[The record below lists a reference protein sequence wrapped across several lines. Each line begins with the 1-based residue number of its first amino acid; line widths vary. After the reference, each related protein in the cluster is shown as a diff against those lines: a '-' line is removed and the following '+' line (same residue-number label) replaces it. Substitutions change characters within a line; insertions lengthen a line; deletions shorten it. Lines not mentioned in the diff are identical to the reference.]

1 MALVRLILF
10 LIFLSLVLGGC
21 YTTSLPGHS
30 AVASRS
36 KAHIHSRTY
45 IVRKGDTLYRI
56 GRRFGVGYHVIA
68 RRNHLRP
75 PYPIYVGQRIY
86 LDRIAPPPS
95 YLPIRKA
102 KKSGSGLESRTDQRR
117 NSGVRD
123 SRPDPR
129 FSRMKPGTIRRRGR
143 KAVARHTKVRLQW
156 PVQGRVTS
164 YFGMRHRRMHDGIDI
179 SARIGTPIHAAAS
192 GEVVYSDHRLS
203 GYGRL
208 IIIRHSRDLFTAYA
222 HNQRNLVRKG
232 DRVQAGTVIARSG
245 RSGNTNGPHLHFEVR
260 RGETPVDPIA
270 YLPRK

>member
-102 KKSGSGLESRTDQRR
+102 KKKKVISVRR
-117 NSGVRD
+117 
-123 SRPDPR
+123 
-129 FSRMKPGTIRRRGR
+129 KPGTIRRRGR

-232 DRVQAGTVIARSG
+232 DRVQAGAVIARSG